1 MKKIAICSSR
11 PDSISKIPFAALL
24 VIVFPFLLM
33 SPSSVFAASWE
44 SVGPSGGNFVGSV
57 TNPADANQI
66 TVITTS
72 PSPSNVYRSTDGGAS
87 WTRIGEI
94 PSSYVSDVCAFNFS
108 KLYAISGS
116 RCYRSTDGGANWTYA
131 SFPPSSGSL
140 YPSSAYHV
148 CVDPIDRFNKVY
160 AVGRLYNSTDG
171 TDSMVF
177 FKSTNG
183 GQDWNA
189 ETFFAFDF
197 FYPYDMAISKSNPS
211 VMYVAGYKGDGWDY
225 YGVLLK
231 SSDGGTSWTDIS
243 SSVDAR
249 INTHFY
255 SVAIDPTDP
264 DRVYVGGFYYDFG
277 IYYYIYSSEK
287 AGSNDELSWRRTAM
301 DYYVF
306 SIGIDPVEP
315 SNIYAA
321 GLKTIFK
328 STNYGRSWVTHDDC
342 FKGEGIQIEVA
353 PAAPS
358 EVYLSSNNG
367 LFKSSDSGNTWDFAH
382 EGIYAARVSAL
393 AIAPSQPA
401 TVLIEYEGCE
411 VMGSYDSGDNWNYLG
426 YFVICGNV
434 CDILID
440 PLDENVVLALEGDG

>member
-1 MKKIAICSSR
+1 MKKIAICSSG
-11 PDSISKIPFAALL
+11 PDSISMIPFAALL
-24 VIVFPFLLM
+24 VIAFLFLLM

-108 KLYAISGS
+108 RLYAVSGS
-116 RCYRSTDGGANWTYA
+116 RCFRSTDGGANWTYA
-131 SFPPSSGSL
+131 SFPPI
-140 YPSSAYHV
+140 YHI
-148 CVDPIDRFNKVY
+148 CVDSIDRFNKVY
-160 AVGRLYNSTDG
+160 AVGRLYNSSDG
-171 TDSMVF
+171 TDSMSF

-183 GQDWNA
+183 GQDWTA
-189 ETFFAFDF
+189 ETFFAFDY

-249 INTHFY
+249 IDTHFY

-287 AGSNDELSWRRTAM
+287 AGSNGELTWTRVPM
-301 DYYVF
+301 DSYVF

-321 GLKTIFK
+321 GLKTIFT
-328 STNYGRSWVTHDDC
+328 STNYGRSWVTNYVC
-342 FKGEGIQIEVA
+342 FKGEGIHIEVA
-353 PAAPS
+353 PATPS
-358 EVYLSSNNG
+358 TVYLSS

-382 EGIYAARVSAL
+382 EGIHATRVSAL
-393 AIAPSQPA
+393 AIAPSHPS

-411 VMGSYDSGDNWNYLG
+411 MMGSYDSGDNWNYLG